1 MNSDITDTRPFLT
14 PEARAL
20 YLRILSGRDTAP
32 ADSPALDQLLG
43 VRLIAPDP
51 HRPHHY
57 QAQDVQAAVQRWQSS
72 LQTMAGQLLAE
83 ATSIPAQLRELTT
96 AYELVHPSRAA
107 AGVDYVTGYEAIN
120 ERLGPL
126 LASCTQEL
134 LTAQPTGPRPAHML
148 ALSYQRDLA
157 VLRRGAKMRT
167 IYLPTVRTDGPT
179 SRWAET
185 MTEEGARIRTSSDF
199 TRVIIID
206 SRVVVT
212 AVLTPWEGPAPA
224 PDRAMFVTDEG
235 LVRHFVAVFER
246 DWGHALPWDGTRG
259 QAEVEVTQIQRDIL
273 QRLAAGDEQDAAA
286 EALGVTRRTVST
298 HLGRLR
304 KATGAQSLP
313 QLLYW
318 WGTRGDLHQQ
328 V

>member
-1 MNSDITDTRPFLT
+1 MNADIADSRPFLT

-20 YLRILSGRDTAP
+20 YLQILSGRDTAP

-43 VRLIAPDP
+43 VRLVALDP
-51 HRPHHY
+51 HRPGRY
-57 QAQDVQAAVQRWQSS
+57 QAQDVQAAVQQWQSS

-83 ATSIPAQLRELTT
+83 ATSIPVQLRELTT
-96 AYELVHPSRAA
+96 AYELAHPSREA

-126 LASCTQEL
+126 LAGCTQEL

-157 VLRRGAKMRT
+157 VLRRGATMRT

-185 MTEEGARIRTSSDF
+185 MTEEGAQIRTSTDF
-199 TRVIIID
+199 TRVIVID

-212 AVLTPWEGPAPA
+212 SVLAPWEGPEPA
-224 PDRAMFVTDEG
+224 PDRAMFIVDDG
-235 LVRHFVAVFER
+235 LVRHFKATFER
-246 DWGHALPWDGTRG
+246 DWRRAAPWDGTRG
-259 QAEVEVTQIQRDIL
+259 DVAGAEMTQIQRDIL
-273 QRLAAGDEQDAAA
+273 RRLAAGDEQDAAA
-286 EALGVTRRTVST
+286 QALGVTRRTVSA
-298 HLGRLR
+298 HLARLR
-304 KATGAQSLP
+304 EATGTRSLP

-318 WGTRGDLHQQ
+318 WGTQGEE
-328 V
+328 